1 MIPVFLVSIDDIGVA
16 ITLLAHD
23 AARLITGE
31 TLFTSMVATTSSTS
45 SRRQP
50 KRPALAPTPPVG

>member
-16 ITLLAHD
+16 TALLAHD

-31 TLFTSMVATTSSTS
+31 TLLHRTVATTSSTS

-50 KRPALAPTPPVG
+50 KRPALATPPVG